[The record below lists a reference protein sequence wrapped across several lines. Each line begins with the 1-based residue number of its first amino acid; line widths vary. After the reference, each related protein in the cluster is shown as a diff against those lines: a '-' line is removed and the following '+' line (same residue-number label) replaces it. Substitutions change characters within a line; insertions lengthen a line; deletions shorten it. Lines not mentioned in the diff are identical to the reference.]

1 MTLYFVLYIRWILTN
16 VSWHVSTIIV
26 SNQSFTALKILSALR
41 IYPFL
46 LSLTPSAEYLSTS
59 GGTSGK
65 EPICQGRRWKWYWP
79 VWRLRWEDLLE
90 EGIANHSNILA
101 WRILWTEEPGRLQ
114 SLGSHRVRHDC
125 SNWALMHNLRTA
137 SIVLPLPEC
146 YNAESPPLPCNPA
159 FFLICRRCYHRSSET
174 SGRLQFI
181 LGCKGNPSGKVFGVW
196 GWAIVENYN
205 W

>member
-1 MTLYFVLYIRWILTN
+1 MTN
-16 VSWHVSTIIV
+16 VSWHVSTITV
-26 SNQSFTALKILSALR
+26 SNQSFTALKVLSALL

-65 EPICQGRRWKWYWP
+65 EPTCQCRRWKWYWLI
-79 VWRLRWEDLLE
+79 WCLGSEDLLE
-90 EGIANHSNILA
+90 DGMAKHSNILA
-101 WRILWTEEPGRLQ
+101 WRIPYAEEPGGLQ
-114 SLGSHRVRHDC
+114 SMGSHRVRHNC
-125 SNWALMHNLRTA
+125 SNWALMHSLHTA
-137 SIVLPLPEC
+137 SIIVLPFPEC
-146 YNAESPPLPCNPA
+146 YNAESSLPQPH
-159 FFLICRRCYHRSSET
+159 FFVFLFFCFFFSCQSCYHRRLET

-181 LGCKGNPSGKVFGVW
+181 LGFKVNPSGKVFGVL